1 MIGESSC
8 KGLGEALMNHDEEF
22 ELGSVCNGETS
33 IIKGL
38 QWGINRTKF
47 CLEIKNEG
55 WSGR

>member
-1 MIGESSC
+1 
-8 KGLGEALMNHDEEF
+8 MNHDEEF

-47 CLEIKNEG
+47 CLEIKNED